1 MGPIWQL
8 NADMVVRAQA
18 FVVLALHV
26 VGGLAPPSGEAGAGL
41 TPFSRRSHAVLTFD
55 RRPGSGQ
62 EDETVEKDENGIIV
76 CPLKVDSCLAAR
88 DAQIECAKTTVQ
100 AKKDFDDAKKHEEKA
115 VEAMAEADAM
125 SNGTAK
131 GDAKIHAGKEMTYWG
146 KEMSRLGNLLG
157 DESFNCGKE
166 NRLANEEATN
176 ERKSGNKEI
185 RNENAEERELKH
197 ECRVADGKWDDAQDK
212 CVGANSL
219 EVLPSPSE

>member
-1 MGPIWQL
+1 MGKVGPIWQL

-100 AKKDFDDAKKHEEKA
+100 AKKDFDDAKKHEEEA
-115 VEAMAEADAM
+115 VEAMAKADAM
-125 SNGTAK
+125 SDGSAK
-131 GDAKIHAGKEMTYWG
+131 GDAKLMTL
-146 KEMSRLGNLLG
+146 R
-157 DESFNCGKE
+157 
-166 NRLANEEATN
+166 TN
-176 ERKSGNKEI
+176 
-185 RNENAEERELKH
+185 
-197 ECRVADGKWDDAQDK
+197 V
-212 CVGANSL
+212 
-219 EVLPSPSE
+219 

>member
-1 MGPIWQL
+1 MG
-8 NADMVVRAQA
+8 
-18 FVVLALHV
+18 
-26 VGGLAPPSGEAGAGL
+26 
-41 TPFSRRSHAVLTFD
+41 
-55 RRPGSGQ
+55 
-62 EDETVEKDENGIIV
+62 
-76 CPLKVDSCLAAR
+76 
-88 DAQIECAKTTVQ
+88 TVQ

-146 KEMSRLGNLLG
+146 KE
-157 DESFNCGKE
+157 

-197 ECRVADGKWDDAQDK
+197 ECRVADGKWDDAKDK